1 MNVLFPVLSPVLS
14 KDLIYYCIT
23 SLSTS
28 ISSTQN
34 LYNFIINYSHTNND
48 YIVYQNK
55 LINTDLSNKLQVI
68 SLLITDIIKKYH
80 FKDKDINEIDLS
92 ELVEK
97 NFNIKINENE
107 IDDFSVVSS
116 IKNNTLISDLPKP
129 LKMIL
134 LSTLEI
140 INHIN
145 SVLQKIQDKI
155 NYYNTSYFSYFYSL
169 NIHSE
174 VNKLVTYCEIFDRRL
189 TMLFD
194 ILKVYNN
201 IL

>member
-1 MNVLFPVLSPVLS
+1 MNVLFPVLSPVIS
-14 KDLIYYCIT
+14 KDIIYYCIT

-48 YIVYQNK
+48 YVIYQNK

-80 FKDKDINEIDLS
+80 FKDNEKDEVSLNEWVD
-92 ELVEK
+92 K
-97 NFNIKINENE
+97 YFNVKINEDEGYN
-107 IDDFSVVSS
+107 IVSN
-116 IKNNTLISDLPKP
+116 IKNNTIISDLPKP
-129 LKMIL
+129 LKIIL
-134 LSTLEI
+134 QSTLEI
-140 INHIN
+140 ITNIN
-145 SVLQKIQDKI
+145 VTLQKIQDKI
-155 NYYNTSYFSYFYSL
+155 NSYNKSYFSYFYTL
-169 NIHSE
+169 NIHDD